1 MKQFNSSKRRFK
13 QFREWL
19 KDRDTQPSGSGDQR
33 SDTSIEEARR
43 HEQRRRPQL
52 TREER
57 RKYLRHYFTWLKPYR
72 WQLFGMFVLSLVAIV
87 AGSIRPIL
95 FQQVVDH
102 AILAND
108 LLLSDR
114 IWLLNV
120 LGGVMLFLTLAGVLI
135 GAIESYWTTLLNA
148 KIIFR
153 LRQRLFN
160 HLLHLSLDELSTMK
174 SGGLISRLSGDVDSA
189 AGFIQQ
195 ALLSPV
201 LSAVRALVALGII
214 FVWNWRLA
222 LATTL
227 VIVPLA
233 TLHFLT
239 IRRIRPIFRSVR
251 SDRALVDGRVAE
263 TFSGVR
269 VVRTFRRETREGK
282 DYAVGHHTVIRKN
295 IYATL
300 VRLAVNSAWGL
311 LMPGVGVVIIWYG
324 GYLVM
329 RDQATGAANPTT
341 VGQLFAFQSYTF
353 MLLQPV
359 MQIVNSFSQT
369 QSMLAA
375 MERVFDTF
383 EKPVDKPDVEGAVDA
398 PERVESITFDNLSFA
413 YGDTPVIRN
422 LNLHVPG
429 GSVVALVGPSG
440 AGKSTLTDLIARFY
454 DPKEGRILLNGV
466 DLRDI
471 QLKSYRQL
479 LGVVEQEVFLFDGS
493 VRDNIAYGRR
503 EATDEMVVDAARRA
517 NAHDFIEA
525 MDEGYDTI
533 IGERG
538 VKLSG
543 GQRQRLSIARAL
555 LADPSILILD
565 EATSSLDS
573 ESEHLIQEALKHL
586 YKDRTT
592 FVIAHRLSTVTGAD
606 MIVVLVEGEIVELGT
621 HPELMALGGVYERMV
636 ARQRDSFATLNQG

>member
-1 MKQFNSSKRRFK
+1 MKQSNSSKHRFR
-13 QFREWL
+13 QFREWMKERSRKPL
-19 KDRDTQPSGSGDQR
+19 EGGD
-33 SDTSIEEARR
+33 DAADESIKEAMRR
-43 HEQRRRPQL
+43 EQRRRPQL

-57 RKYLRHYFTWLKPYR
+57 RKYLRHYLQWLKPYR
-72 WQLFGMFVLSLVAIV
+72 GQLFAIFMLSIIGIV
-87 AGSIRPIL
+87 AGSIRPVLI
-95 FQQVVDH
+95 QQMVDR
-102 AILAND
+102 AILAD
-108 LLLSDR
+108 GLALAERLT
-114 IWLLNV
+114 LMNV
-120 LGGVMLFLTLAGVLI
+120 LGIIMLVLVIGSLVI
-135 GAIESYWTTLLNA
+135 GAVESYWTTLLNA

-153 LRQRLFN
+153 LRQRLFD
-160 HLLHLSLDELSTMK
+160 HLLHLSLDELSNMK

-189 AGFIQQ
+189 AGFVQQ
-195 ALLSPV
+195 AVLSPT
-201 LSAVRALVALGII
+201 LAACRAAIALCII
-214 FVWNWRLA
+214 FYWNWRLA
-222 LATTL
+222 LATAV
-227 VIVPLA
+227 VIIPLA

-251 SDRALVDGRVAE
+251 SDRAHVDGRVAE

-295 IYATL
+295 LYATL
-300 VRLAVNSAWGL
+300 VRLVVNSAWGL
-311 LMPGVGVVIIWYG
+311 LMPGIAIVIIWYG
-324 GYLVM
+324 GYLVI
-329 RDQATGAANPTT
+329 RDHESGVANPTT
-341 VGQLFAFQSYTF
+341 VGQLFAFQAYTF

-359 MQIVNSFSQT
+359 MQIVNTFSQT
-369 QSMLAA
+369 QAMLAA

-383 EKPVDKPDVEGAVDA
+383 EKPIDKPDVEGAVDA
-398 PERVESITFDNLSFA
+398 PEHVDSMAFENLCFS

-454 DPKEGRILLNGV
+454 DPNDGRILLNGI

-471 QLKSYRQL
+471 KLKSYRQL
-479 LGVVEQEVFLFDGS
+479 LGVVEQEVFLFDGTI
-493 VRDNIAYGRR
+493 RDNIAYGRR
-503 EATDEMVVDAARRA
+503 DATDEMVVDAARRA
-517 NAHDFIEA
+517 NAAEFIED
-525 MDEGYDTI
+525 MDEGYASI

-555 LADPSILILD
+555 LADPQILILD

-573 ESEHLIQEALKHL
+573 ESEHLIQEALKQL

-606 MIVVLVEGEIVELGT
+606 MIVVLVEGEIAELGT
-621 HPELMALGGVYERMV
+621 HTQLMDQDGVYARMV
-636 ARQRDSFATLNQG
+636 ARQRDSFATLNQA